1 MQHPK
6 LNQKHHKWVEHL
18 YIFTF
23 VLKHISDQANRIVD
37 ALSRRS
43 LIIQEG
49 QIQVMEFDFLKEIYE
64 HDEDF

>member
-6 LNQKHHKWVEHL
+6 LNQTHDKWVEHL

-23 VLKHISDQANRIVD
+23 VLKHISDHANIIVD
-37 ALSRRS
+37 ALSRS

-49 QIQVMEFDFLKEIYE
+49 QIQVMGFEFLKEIYE
-64 HDEDF
+64 HDEYF